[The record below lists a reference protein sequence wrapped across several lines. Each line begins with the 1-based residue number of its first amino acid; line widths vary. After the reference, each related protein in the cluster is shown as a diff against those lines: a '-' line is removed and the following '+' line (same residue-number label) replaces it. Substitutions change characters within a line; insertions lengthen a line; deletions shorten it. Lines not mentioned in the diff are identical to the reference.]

1 VSRGLEHT
9 TKSHHETSH
18 SCPSEVITSEL
29 HVFVSLDY
37 LQSISHHLCRRL
49 SSIIITFSRPHSPL
63 SHTTFS
69 YQYICGFTYTL
80 EPTTHQRKYHH
91 LDVPIPTFIQ
101 SSSTASPPARISCLR
116 RGVVSLSNRTI
127 SHSRRG
133 GSFPRRVIKLNS
145 TSPKN
150 LIRYFI
156 YDTRKITQPSAALS
170 CTTQSPTPQADSN
183 NKHYTSTLHT
193 RLHLSVPYKAASPE
207 AYLSPIATKSGT
219 SNPSTASAFVDREA
233 LICAKRVLVALL
245 HLA

>member
-127 SHSRRG
+127 SYSRRG

-183 NKHYTSTLHT
+183 NKHIQA
-193 RLHLSVPYKAASPE
+193 PYIHDCTCPF
-207 AYLSPIATKSGT
+207 PTKPPPRKPT
-219 SNPSTASAFVDREA
+219 Y
-233 LICAKRVLVALL
+233 
-245 HLA
+245 HQ